1 MTTIRW
7 ERTISDAITTARATG
22 RPILVHY
29 TEAPRCEACAKLEA
43 ALDADASAARRS
55 RRIEALLHR
64 IRIRVP
70 DGRGVGLE
78 RFGSK

>member
-29 TEAPRCEACAKLEA
+29 TEAPRCEACAKFLKRPRQVPLRYSHVAHPREGDRQV
-43 ALDADASAARRS
+43 ALPACVVRVGRR
-55 RRIEALLHR
+55 
-64 IRIRVP
+64 
-70 DGRGVGLE
+70 
-78 RFGSK
+78 